1 MIDLSELHSKSFS
14 EHLNTTFKVD
24 AGGPAPVALR
34 LAEVNEPSTP
44 PNIEL
49 FSLIFHGPA
58 TPPLPQRTYAVE
70 HEKIGTLN
78 LFLTAVAADQE
89 GTSYEAVFHRVRKKK
104 P

>member
-24 AGGPAPVALR
+24 AGGPEPVALR

-49 FSLIFHGPA
+49 FALVFHGPA
-58 TPPLPQRTYAVE
+58 ASKLPQQTYVVE
-70 HEKIGTLN
+70 HEKIGSFS
-78 LFLTAVAADQE
+78 LFLTAIAAD
-89 GTSYEAVFHRVRKKK
+89 GDGISYEAVFHRVRKKK
-104 P
+104 S